1 MREKTD
7 TTNITTI
14 PAFIAAQPP
23 VVQPPLKAMYAILKA
38 ALPEAEE
45 RISYQM
51 PTFWQG
57 QAIAYFDAG
66 EGYLGFYPTS
76 GPIVQFAPELTRYR
90 HSKGA
95 VHLPLDQPL
104 PAALITKMVQWQLA
118 QVQSGAAKPHRTP
131 KPKVAMPAAIREAL
145 IATDLMTAYEARPPY
160 QRNDYL
166 GWITQA
172 KREATQQKRLDQM
185 LEELRAGDV
194 FMKMSWR
201 QR

>member
-14 PAFIAAQPP
+14 AAFITAQPLA
-23 VVQPPLKAMYAILKA
+23 VQPPLQAMYGILKA
-38 ALPEAEE
+38 ALPAAEE

-57 QAIAYFDAG
+57 QAIVYFDAG

-76 GPIVQFAPELTRYR
+76 GPIAQFVADLTGYR
-90 HSKGA
+90 RSKGA

-118 QVQSGAAKPHRTP
+118 QVQSGAAKPQRTS
-131 KPKVAMPAAIREAL
+131 KPKVAMPAAIRDAL
-145 IATDLMTAYEARPPY
+145 TAADLMAAYEARPPY

-194 FMKMSWR
+194 YMKMSWR

>member
-14 PAFIAAQPP
+14 AAFITAQPLA
-23 VVQPPLKAMYAILKA
+23 VQPPLQAMYGILKA
-38 ALPEAEE
+38 ALPAAEE

-57 QAIAYFDAG
+57 QAIVYFDSG

-76 GPIVQFAPELTRYR
+76 GPIAQFAADLTGYR

-118 QVQSGAAKPHRTP
+118 QVQSGAAKPQRTS
-131 KPKVAMPAAIREAL
+131 KPKVAMPAAIRDAL
-145 IATDLMTAYEARPPY
+145 TAADLMAAYEARPPY

-194 FMKMSWR
+194 YMKMSWR

>member
-7 TTNITTI
+7 TTNITAI
-14 PAFIAAQPP
+14 PAFIAAQPLA
-23 VVQPPLKAMYAILKA
+23 VQPPLKAMYAILKA
-38 ALPEAEE
+38 ALPDAEE

-51 PTFWQG
+51 PTLWQG

-66 EGYLGFYPTS
+66 ACYLGFYPTS
-76 GPIVQFAPELTRYR
+76 GPIAQFAADLTGYR

-118 QVQSGAAKPHRTP
+118 QVQSGAAKPQRTS
-131 KPKVAMPAAIREAL
+131 KPKVAMPAAIRDAL
-145 IATDLMTAYEARPPY
+145 TAADLMAAYEARPPY

-185 LEELRAGDV
+185 LEELCAGDV
-194 FMKMSWR
+194 YMKMSWR